1 MIERDM
7 RKIIKSLNQNG
18 ITSFEVSYD
27 GGNDD
32 GCFDDLTFYK
42 NKKKVNVNWN
52 EVMNLSDDEDY
63 SDDEFL
69 ADIYSDYGRLNP
81 YYSFA
86 GEYTVHGKI
95 TVDTVTGE
103 IDNEG
108 EQSTWQGI
116 SEKSNL
122 FTTEKEL
129 F

>member
-27 GGNDD
+27 GGNDE

-69 ADIYSDYGRLNP
+69 ADIYQTMAD
-81 YYSFA
+81 
-86 GEYTVHGKI
+86 
-95 TVDTVTGE
+95 
-103 IDNEG
+103 
-108 EQSTWQGI
+108 
-116 SEKSNL
+116 
-122 FTTEKEL
+122 
-129 F
+129 